1 MDRTQAIMDLANEI
15 EDMIEEMK
23 DISTDHFYTNPDQIS
38 VNDIVRISTARN
50 MIAAAL
56 AQVRK

>member
-1 MDRTQAIMDLANEI
+1 MNRTQAIMSLANEI

-23 DISTDHFYTNPDQIS
+23 DISADHFYTNPDQIS